1 MVNTGISKFGGRLEF
16 YYNGTWGTVCDD
28 VWGISEAAVACRQMG
43 FLGVSNSDNPLFG
56 PGVSSQTIW
65 LDDVVC
71 RGSESRLIDCGHA
84 IIGQNDCLH
93 SEDVGIVC
101 TNGEACWMIF
111 VIVNIIIILLLCI
124 ICNCTIV

>member
-28 VWGISEAAVACRQMG
+28 VWGIREAAVACRQMG

-56 PGVSSQTIW
+56 PGVSPQTIW

-101 TNGEACWMIF
+101 TNGEAC
-111 VIVNIIIILLLCI
+111 
-124 ICNCTIV
+124 